1 MFRSLDRWP
10 AILRVLRSSQ
20 VRARPRRHQRPAL
33 RYLPPE
39 QLEERLAPA
48 VVTLTVRS
56 LANSGGGTLRQ
67 AITKAD
73 HAAAGKSYIINIV
86 RPGTITLKT
95 ALPDLKRNI
104 TINGLGASNTT
115 VRRDSRPATPSF
127 RVFTVDAGKNVRISG
142 LTIAGGKA
150 SGTGGG
156 LDNSGTLTV
165 SDCVFSSNSAF
176 LGGGGLSNDGTVIV
190 TGSTFTGNSALFGG
204 GGFLNGGTAT
214 VSGSTFTS
222 NSAGGSGGLG
232 GAGGGLDNS
241 RALTVSDCVFSGNS
255 AGGSRGA
262 GGGLNNIGTATVSDC
277 VFSGNS
283 TGGFGGGISGL
294 EGLIQSG
301 NNFTGN
307 SPDDFSH

>member
-1 MFRSLDRWP
+1 
-10 AILRVLRSSQ
+10 
-20 VRARPRRHQRPAL
+20 
-33 RYLPPE
+33 
-39 QLEERLAPA
+39 

-127 RVFTVDAGKNVRISG
+127 RVFTVDAGKTVRISG

-150 SGTGGG
+150 SSTGGG

-165 SDCVFSSNSAF
+165 SDCVFS
-176 LGGGGLSNDGTVIV
+176 
-190 TGSTFTGNSALFGG
+190 
-204 GGFLNGGTAT
+204 
-214 VSGSTFTS
+214 
-222 NSAGGSGGLG
+222 
-232 GAGGGLDNS
+232 
-241 RALTVSDCVFSGNS
+241 
-255 AGGSRGA
+255 
-262 GGGLNNIGTATVSDC
+262 
-277 VFSGNS
+277 GNS
-283 TGGFGGGISGL
+283 TGGAGGGISGL

-301 NNFTGN
+301 NTFTGN